1 MCCSLS
7 LTCVVLCPYMCC
19 SLSLHVLFSV
29 LTCVVLSPYMCCSLS
44 LTCVVLC
51 PLHVLFSFLTC
62 VVLCPLQE
70 SARQE
75 QAKLQNEIE
84 KVPGWRDLVGRVCM
98 VAGWKGFCLVSHIG
112 IGVLVLI
119 FCFSHVAVVRQ
130 DQEET
135 GQVSWVA
142 PNGHEDTS
150 P

>member
-1 MCCSLS
+1 M
-7 LTCVVLCPYMCC
+7 
-19 SLSLHVLFSV
+19 LFSD
-29 LTCVVLSPYMCCSLS
+29 

-75 QAKLQNEIE
+75 QAKLQTEIE

-98 VAGWKGFCLVSHIG
+98 VSGWKGFCLVSHIG

-135 GQVSWVA
+135 GQVRWVA